1 MEQERG
7 EIMSDVMQALRM
19 RLDEL
24 GVPWEDLGYRDDKF
38 YPDERTVHIEYTKW
52 IGLLG
57 EEAHAIYGFVDS
69 GDGPICGETEGYPDR
84 LDVLFGPYEARLVPM
99 DADMAIRI
107 TLGK

>member
-1 MEQERG
+1 
-7 EIMSDVMQALRM
+7 MSEVMRELRA

-24 GVPWEDLGYRDDKF
+24 GVPWDDLGYCDDKF
-38 YPDERTVHIEYTKW
+38 YPGERTVHIEYTKW

-69 GDGPICGETEGYPDR
+69 GDGLIHGETEGYPDR
-84 LDVLFGPYEARLVPM
+84 LDVLFDPYEKKLVPM
-99 DADMAIRI
+99 DVDMAVRI